1 MICEIYFSFFI
12 TRVFFFYKSYRNITY
27 LGNPSDSGGGNKNDC
42 DSNSGTFIT
51 ISDPSFGQERYPIVK
66 YQIIYITIVCS
77 LHEAIFMF
85 VVSVLEFH
93 SIMMSY

>member
-1 MICEIYFSFFI
+1 MIYIFLFSSQGC
-12 TRVFFFYKSYRNITY
+12 FFYKSYRNITY
-27 LGNPSDSGGGNKNDC
+27 LGNTSDSGGGNKNDC

-66 YQIIYITIVCS
+66 YQNIYITIVCS
-77 LHEAIFMF
+77 FHEAMFMF